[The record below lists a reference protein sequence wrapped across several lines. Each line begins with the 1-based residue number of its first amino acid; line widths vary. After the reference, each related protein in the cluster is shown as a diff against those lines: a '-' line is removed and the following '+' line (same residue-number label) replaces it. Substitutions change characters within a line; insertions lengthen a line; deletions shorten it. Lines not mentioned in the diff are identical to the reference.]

1 MKPIHRLIEHLVNNW
16 QNNLLEALAPTIK
29 QQLMTKFKNDVE
41 DYTIVD
47 PVTKKPPTEKQIS
60 DWIDYFDSKL
70 RNSPKVTEKDITKY
84 SLADLIEL
92 VSRYKGSPEEKEED
106 EQIEENP
113 DIVYQENGIII
124 YSGHNEENCV
134 KFGKGEQWCITKSS
148 FPTYRYDQRRK
159 NPTFYLVKNTNLPDS
174 NRSSFIVVV
183 VGSDNTYKVSDRSNN
198 DVGGRG
204 SEWDRW
210 EPWSTVENLFPFLQG
225 LQRVFKYIPIS
236 KSEALSQMYKTN
248 SMTFEDWSLSSPS
261 FKEQYIIVRKGVRF
275 FSDITNEKFLS
286 RYVAKYPAIAEL
298 IAKNYGMV
306 NLKTLFEEFD
316 AFTPNLQSSIIEN
329 AKRFTSL
336 DTKTLFIPYYD
347 FSAKR
352 AATKRGLIKP
362 ASNERVYVTSD
373 DKGIVLL
380 DFDSKIPTIRLVTP
394 NKTYEN
400 IKVNERTIKLLTNYP
415 NLDELP
421 FSTLVNLAKENLL
434 PSQVITRVISK
445 AKSDPNSAIIVKDT
459 EEGQILV
466 DSNTF
471 TAYKIEGD
479 AFTSV
484 PFADDTVQNIVQNE
498 TENGNFQNKVISILS
513 SGEPIPAE
521 TMPGIIAILKNTPN
535 NRRLAIAQPGDPDEG
550 RIFLVNETKNTI
562 IRVPSADKIEINDFY
577 YYANRGNKFTTTGF
591 SPDKSDYQ
599 TWIAYL
605 RSQNIAYNT
614 TELLAAVG
622 RYRSS
627 GTRNFLLSNPPLTED
642 NTYQIVEWE
651 GEVFL
656 VNKANSRESL
666 KLSNATDKALKANI
680 SPALA
685 ARMRGVEAP
694 PAEPTRRGRTTP
706 ADLGAGERVAAATQ
720 EPGVRRRGRPAGGGQ
735 PRAQQAAPA
744 AGDFTSV
751 TNGLEPAGL
760 LDEWNALP
768 NIVKNRFANATITDR
783 IYGDRGAGRRDNILR
798 GRGRVR
804 QIIESGNNKI
814 YIIRLQNN
822 TFVASIVLQ
831 PGNTHLLV
839 TPTGAVNIISPDRL
853 LSTLQNQNLAESEKV
868 MAVNMFLAENPHML
882 DETKEIL
889 RKHLNKNKY
898 ETQRS

>member
-16 QNNLLEALAPTIK
+16 QNNLLEALAPKIK
-29 QQLMTKFKNDVE
+29 QQLMTKFKDEAEDFDVK
-41 DYTIVD
+41 D

-84 SLADLIEL
+84 SLAELIKL
-92 VSRYKGSPEEKEED
+92 VSSYKGSPEEKEED

-204 SEWDRW
+204 TEWDRW

-275 FSDITNEKFLS
+275 FHDITNEKFLS
-286 RYVAKYPAIAEL
+286 RYIAKYPAIAEL
-298 IAKNYGMV
+298 IAKNYGIV

-352 AATKRGLIKP
+352 AATKRELIKP
-362 ASNERVYVTSD
+362 TSNERVYVTSD

-380 DFDSKIPTIRLVTP
+380 DFDSKIPKIRLVTP
-394 NKTYEN
+394 DKTYEN
-400 IKVNERTIKLLTNYP
+400 IKVNERTIKLLANYP

-484 PFADDTVQNIVQNE
+484 PFIDDTVQNIVQNE
-498 TENGNFQNKVISILS
+498 TENSNFQDKVISILS

-535 NRRLAIAQPGDPDEG
+535 NRRLAIAQPDDNAENG
-550 RIFLVNETKNTI
+550 RIFLVNETKNI
-562 IRVPSADKIEINDFY
+562 ILRVPSVNKLDISGISTY
-577 YYANRGNKFTTTGF
+577 INRGNKFTLNSF

-614 TELLAAVG
+614 TDLIAAVG

-680 SPALA
+680 PPALA

-694 PAEPTRRGRTTP
+694 PAEPTRR
-706 ADLGAGERVAAATQ
+706 ERPTAATAPATQ
-720 EPGVRRRGRPAGGGQ
+720 EPGVRRPGRPAG
-735 PRAQQAAPA
+735 RTAAPA
-744 AGDFTSV
+744 TTVNAEALTAATTTMTD
-751 TNGLEPAGL
+751 AGL

-768 NIVKNRFANATITDR
+768 NIVKNRFANATITNR
-783 IYGDRGAGRRDNILR
+783 TYADRGAGRRNNIL
-798 GRGRVR
+798 GFRGRVTR
-804 QIIESGNNKI
+804 IIEQGNNKI
-814 YIIRLQNN
+814 YIIQLENN

-889 RKHLNKNKY
+889 RKHLNKDKY

>member
-1 MKPIHRLIEHLVNNW
+1 VKPIHRLIEHLVNNW
-16 QNNLLEALAPTIK
+16 QNNLLEALAPKIK
-29 QQLMTKFKNDVE
+29 QQLMTKFKDEAE
-41 DYTIVD
+41 DFDIVD
-47 PVTKKPPTEKQIS
+47 PVTKKIPTEKQIS

-84 SLADLIEL
+84 SLAELIKL
-92 VSRYKGSPEEKEED
+92 VSSYKGSPEEKEED

-113 DIVYQENGIII
+113 DIVYQENGIVV
-124 YSGHNEENCV
+124 YSGHNEENCI
-134 KFGKGEQWCITKSS
+134 KFGKGEQWCITRGS
-148 FPTYRYDQRRK
+148 FGTYRYDQRRK
-159 NPTFYLVKNTNLPDS
+159 NPTFYLVKNTNLPTS
-174 NRSSFIVVV
+174 NKSSFIVIV

-198 DVGGRG
+198 DIGGRG
-204 SEWDRW
+204 TEWDRW

-261 FKEQYIIVRKGVRF
+261 FKEQYIIVRKGARF
-275 FSDITNEKFLS
+275 FHDITNEKFLS
-286 RYVAKYPAIAEL
+286 KYVAKYPAIAEL

-336 DTKTLFIPYYD
+336 DTKTLFLPYYD

-362 ASNERVYVTSD
+362 TSDERVYVTSD

-380 DFDSKIPTIRLVTP
+380 DFDSKIPKIRLVTP
-394 NKTYEN
+394 DKTYEN

-421 FSTLVNLAKENLL
+421 FSALVNLAKENLL
-434 PSQVITRVISK
+434 PSQVISRIVTK
-445 AKSDPNSAIIVKDT
+445 AKSDPNSAIIIKDT

-471 TAYKIEGD
+471 TAYKIEND
-479 AFTSV
+479 AFTSI
-484 PFADDTVQNIVQNE
+484 PFIDDTVQNIVQNE
-498 TENGNFQNKVISILS
+498 TENSNFQDKVISILS
-513 SGEPIPAE
+513 SAAPILADA
-521 TMPGIIAILKNTPN
+521 MPGITAILKNTPY
-535 NRRLAIAQPGDPDEG
+535 NRRLTIAQPGDNDG
-550 RIFLVNETKNTI
+550 ASGAIFLVNETKNTI
-562 IRVPSADKIEINDFY
+562 LRVPSADKTSISDFLY
-577 YYANRGNKFTTTGF
+577 YSNRASSGNKFTLSHFT
-591 SPDKSDYQ
+591 PDKSDYQ
-599 TWIAYL
+599 TWMAYL

-614 TELLAAVG
+614 TELIAAIRRYGYVG
-622 RYRSS
+622 TKS
-627 GTRNFLLSNPPLTED
+627 FLLSNPPLTED

-666 KLSNATDKALKANI
+666 KISNSTNKAIKANI
-680 SPALA
+680 PPTLA

-694 PAEPTRRGRTTP
+694 PAEPTRR
-706 ADLGAGERVAAATQ
+706 ERPTAAAAAPATQ
-720 EPGVRRRGRPAGGGQ
+720 EPGVRRPGRPAG
-735 PRAQQAAPA
+735 RTAAPA
-744 AGDFTSV
+744 APVNAAELTAATTAMTD
-751 TNGLEPAGL
+751 AGL
-760 LDEWNALP
+760 INSWNALSTP
-768 NIVKNRFANATITDR
+768 IKNRFANATVTNR
-783 IYGDRGAGRRDNILR
+783 IFGDRGAGRRDNILR

-804 QIIESGNNKI
+804 RIVEQGNNKI
-814 YIIRLQNN
+814 YIIQLQNDV
-822 TFVASIVLQ
+822 FVASIVLQ
-831 PGNTHLLV
+831 PGNAHLLV
-839 TPTGAVNIISPDRL
+839 TSAGTTNIGSPDNL
-853 LSTLQNQNLAESEKV
+853 LATLQNQNLTESEKG
-868 MAVNMFLAENPHML
+868 MAINMFLAENPHML

>member
-16 QNNLLEALAPTIK
+16 QNNLFEALAPSIK
-29 QQLMTKFKNDVE
+29 QQLMTNFKNDVK
-41 DYTIVD
+41 DFTIVD

-84 SLADLIEL
+84 SLVDLIEL

-113 DIVYQENGIII
+113 DIVYQENNIII
-124 YSGHNEENCV
+124 YSGHNEENCI
-134 KFGKGEQWCITKSS
+134 KFGKGEQWCITRGS
-148 FPTYRYDQRRK
+148 FGTYRYDRNRK
-159 NPTFYLVKNTNLPDS
+159 NPTFYLVKNRNLPDS

-198 DVGGRG
+198 DIGGRG
-204 SEWDRW
+204 SEWNKW

-236 KSEALSQMYKTN
+236 KTEALSQMYKTHA
-248 SMTFEDWSLSSPS
+248 MTFEDWSLSSPS

-275 FSDITNEKFLS
+275 FHDITNEKFLS
-286 RYVAKYPAIAEL
+286 RYIAKYPAIAEL

-306 NLKTLFEEFD
+306 SLKTLFEEFD

-352 AATKRGLIKP
+352 AATKRELIKP

-400 IKVNERTIKLLTNYP
+400 IKVNERTIKLLANYP

-484 PFADDTVQNIVQNE
+484 PFVDDTVQNIVQNE
-498 TENGNFQNKVISILS
+498 TENSNFQDKVISILS
-513 SGEPIPAE
+513 SGEPISAE
-521 TMPGIIAILKNTPN
+521 AMPGIIAILKNTPN
-535 NRRLAIAQPGDPDEG
+535 NRRLAIAQPDDNAENG

-562 IRVPSADKIEINDFY
+562 LRVPSVNKLDTSGISTCI
-577 YYANRGNKFTTTGF
+577 NRGNKFTF
-591 SPDKSDYQ
+591 SSLTPDKSDYQ
-599 TWIAYL
+599 TWMAYL

-614 TELLAAVG
+614 TDLIAVVG

-666 KLSNATDKALKANI
+666 KLSNATNKALKANI

-694 PAEPTRRGRTTP
+694 PAEPTRRGRPT
-706 ADLGAGERVAAATQ
+706 AAAAPATQ
-720 EPGVRRRGRPAGGGQ
+720 EPGVRRRGRPAGGT
-735 PRAQQAAPA
+735 AAPA
-744 AGDFTSV
+744 TPVNAEALAAATTAMTD
-751 TNGLEPAGL
+751 AGL
-760 LDEWNALP
+760 TNSWNALP
-768 NIVKNRFANATITDR
+768 TPVKNRFANATITNR
-783 IYGDRGAGRRDNILR
+783 TYADRGAGRRNNIL
-798 GRGRVR
+798 GFRGRVTR
-804 QIIESGNNKI
+804 IIEQGNNKI
-814 YIIRLQNN
+814 YIIQLENN

-831 PGNTHLLV
+831 PGNSHLLV
-839 TPTGAVNIISPDRL
+839 TPAGTANIGSPDNL
-853 LSTLQNQNLAESEKV
+853 LATLQNQNLAESEKG

-889 RKHLNKNKY
+889 RKHLNKDKY

>member
-16 QNNLLEALAPTIK
+16 QNNLLEALAPKIK
-29 QQLMTKFKNDVE
+29 QQLMTKFKDEAEDFDVK
-41 DYTIVD
+41 D

-84 SLADLIEL
+84 SLAELIRL
-92 VSRYKGSPEEKEED
+92 VSSYKGSPEEKDED

-124 YSGHNEENCV
+124 YSGHNEENCI

-148 FPTYRYDQRRK
+148 FGNYRYDRNRK
-159 NPTFYLVKNTNLPDS
+159 NPNFYLVKNTNLPDS
-174 NRSSFIVVV
+174 DRSSFIVVV

-198 DVGGRG
+198 DIGGRG

-236 KSEALSQMYKTN
+236 KSEALSQMYKN
-248 SMTFEDWSLSSPS
+248 QSMTFEDWSLSSPS
-261 FKEQYIIVRKGVRF
+261 FKEQYITVRKGVRF
-275 FSDITNEKFLS
+275 FHDITNEKFLS
-286 RYVAKYPAIAEL
+286 KYVAKYPAIAEL

-380 DFDSKIPTIRLVTP
+380 DFDSKIPKIRLVTP

-400 IKVNERTIKLLTNYP
+400 INVNERTIKLLANYP

-445 AKSDPNSAIIVKDT
+445 AKSDSNSAIIVKDT

-479 AFTSV
+479 TFTPI

-498 TENGNFQNKVISILS
+498 TENSNFQDKVISILS
-513 SGEPIPAE
+513 SREPISAE
-521 TMPGIIAILKNTPN
+521 TMPGIVAILKNTPN
-535 NRRLAIAQPGDPDEG
+535 NRRLAIAQPNDNAEDSE
-550 RIFLVNETKNTI
+550 IFLVNETKNTI
-562 IRVPSADKIEINDFY
+562 IKVPSVNKLDISGISTYID
-577 YYANRGNKFTTTGF
+577 RGNKFTLSSFT
-591 SPDKSDYQ
+591 PDKSDYQ
-599 TWIAYL
+599 TWMAYF

-614 TELLAAVG
+614 TDLLATVG

-627 GTRNFLLSNPPLTED
+627 GTKNFLLSNPPLTED

-666 KLSNATDKALKANI
+666 KLSNATNKALKANI
-680 SPALA
+680 PPSLA

-694 PAEPTRRGRTTP
+694 PAEPTRRRT
-706 ADLGAGERVAAATQ
+706 AAAAPATQ

-735 PRAQQAAPA
+735 PRAQQAAPV

-751 TNGLEPAGL
+751 TNGLGPAGL
-760 LDEWNALP
+760 LDEWNMLP

>member
-16 QNNLLEALAPTIK
+16 QNNLLEALAPKIK
-29 QQLMTKFKNDVE
+29 QQLMTKFKDEAEDFDVK
-41 DYTIVD
+41 D

-84 SLADLIEL
+84 SLAELIKL
-92 VSRYKGSPEEKEED
+92 VSSYKGSPEEKEED

-204 SEWDRW
+204 TEWDRW

-298 IAKNYGMV
+298 IAKNYGIV

-347 FSAKR
+347 FSAKK
-352 AATKRGLIKP
+352 AATKRELIKP

-394 NKTYEN
+394 DKTYEN
-400 IKVNERTIKLLTNYP
+400 IKVNERTIKLLANYP

-484 PFADDTVQNIVQNE
+484 PFIDDTVQNIVQNE

-513 SGEPIPAE
+513 SGEPISAE
-521 TMPGIIAILKNTPN
+521 AMPGIIAILKNTPN
-535 NRRLAIAQPGDPDEG
+535 NRRLAIAQPGEDADEG
-550 RIFLVNETKNTI
+550 EIFLVNETKNTI
-562 IRVPSADKIEINDFY
+562 IKVPSVNKLNISGISTY
-577 YYANRGNKFTTTGF
+577 INRGNKFTLSSF

-599 TWIAYL
+599 TWMAYL

-614 TELLAAVG
+614 TDLIAAIG
-622 RYRSS
+622 RYRFS
-627 GTRNFLLSNPPLTED
+627 GIRSFLLSNPPLTED

-666 KLSNATDKALKANI
+666 KISNATDKALKANI
-680 SPALA
+680 PPALA

-694 PAEPTRRGRTTP
+694 PAEPTRR
-706 ADLGAGERVAAATQ
+706 ERPTAATAPATQ
-720 EPGVRRRGRPAGGGQ
+720 EPGVRRPGRPAG
-735 PRAQQAAPA
+735 RTAAPA
-744 AGDFTSV
+744 APVNAEALTAATTSM
-751 TNGLEPAGL
+751 TDAGL
-760 LDEWNALP
+760 VNSWNALP
-768 NIVKNRFANATITDR
+768 TPVKNRFANATVTNR
-783 IYGDRGAGRRDNILR
+783 PYGDRGAGRRDNILR
-798 GRGRVR
+798 GRGAVA
-804 QIIESGNNKI
+804 QIVESGNNKI
-814 YIIRLQNN
+814 YIIRLRNG
-822 TFVASIVLQ
+822 TYIASIVLQ
-831 PGNTHLLV
+831 PGNSHLLV
-839 TPTGAVNIISPDRL
+839 TPAGTANIGSPDNL
-853 LSTLQNQNLAESEKV
+853 LSTLQTQNLAESEKG
-868 MAVNMFLAENPHML
+868 MAINMFLAENPHML

-889 RKHLNKNKY
+889 RKHLNKDKY